1 MRRTV
6 SFFVIASLAITA
18 CSGSDSAEPADDSV
32 ATEQTVAD
40 GGDSSADAGEDPS
53 SFGASCDTT
62 ATAEAAS
69 DADALPVSEAS
80 ADKPTDI
87 DFPGVDLDALDV
99 IVLTKGDGPIAE
111 AGDTVIVDYVGVRA
125 LDGVE
130 FDNSYDRDMPFAVG
144 PLGQAQVIQGWN
156 DGLVGARTG
165 ARLQLDIPSDLAY
178 GEASRSDVIR
188 ENEPLTF
195 VIDVRSVIKAPDAS
209 EAPTEMCVETSEGAT
224 DLSFEDLIEG
234 DGAVLE
240 EGQTAVF
247 NIVLFRADNGVQ
259 LDSTWTSEPIQI
271 QMAEGQFA
279 AIAQGMPGMKVGGRR
294 AITFPPA
301 LGFGESGNPQVGL
314 PVGVDAVLVVDLF
327 GAY

>member
-6 SFFVIASLAITA
+6 PFIVIASLAIA
-18 CSGSDSAEPADDSV
+18 GCSGSNSAAPADDSV

-40 GGDSSADAGEDPS
+40 EVDSSGDAAP
-53 SFGASCDTT
+53 T
-62 ATAEAAS
+62 S
-69 DADALPVSEAS
+69 DADVSPLSEAS

-87 DFPGVDLDALDV
+87 DVPGVDVEVLDV
-99 IVLTKGDGPIAE
+99 TVLIEGDGPIAE
-111 AGDTVIVDYVGVRA
+111 AGDTVIVDYIGVRA

-130 FDNSYDRDMPFAVG
+130 FDNSYDRGTPFAVG

-156 DGLVGARTG
+156 DGLLGAQTG
-165 ARLQLDIPSDLAY
+165 ARLQLDIPSAQAY
-178 GEASRSDVIR
+178 GEAARSDVIR

-209 EAPTEMCVETSEGAT
+209 KAPTEMGVEMSEGAT
-224 DLSFEDLIEG
+224 ALSFEDLIEG

-240 EGQTAVF
+240 KGQTAVF
-247 NIVLFRADNGVQ
+247 NLVLFRADSGVL

-271 QMAEGQFA
+271 PMTEGQFE
-279 AIAQGMPGMKVGGRR
+279 AIVQGMPGMKVGGRR

-301 LGFGESGNPQVGL
+301 FGFGETGNPQVGL